1 MPIHFDWMAGSAG
14 RMTGEGLRD
23 GYKAL
28 ATHVVALDGNW
39 GAPAPGYDGWT
50 CKDLLAHLSSTASSL
65 PAVAGSAVAVASTA
79 GPSVPFDSGRWNA
92 SQVRRRT
99 DREAR
104 ELMLELESGTDRL
117 VAQLAEL
124 SLEEPIT
131 IGPYAGL
138 PLGDA
143 MLQMLEHQ
151 RHHLA
156 DLERALAG

>member
-1 MPIHFDWMAGSAG
+1 MPIHFDPMAGSAG
-14 RMTGEGLRD
+14 RTAGEGLRD

-28 ATHVVALDGNW
+28 ATHVLALDGNW

-50 CKDLLAHLSSTASSL
+50 CKDLLAHLSSTATSL
-65 PAVAGSAVAVASTA
+65 PAVANSVVAIAPSS

-92 SQVRRRT
+92 SQVRRRG
-99 DREAR
+99 DKEAR

-124 SLEEPIT
+124 PLEQPIT

-143 MLQMLEHQ
+143 MREMLEHQ
-151 RHHLA
+151 RNHLA